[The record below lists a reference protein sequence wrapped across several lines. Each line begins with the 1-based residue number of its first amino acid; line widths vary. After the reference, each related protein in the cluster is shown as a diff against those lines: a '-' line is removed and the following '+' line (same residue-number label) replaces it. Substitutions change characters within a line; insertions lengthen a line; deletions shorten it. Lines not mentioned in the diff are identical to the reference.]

1 MFSTACILTKMAL
14 QNFLARIDKKLLIT
28 CSILA
33 LGIGWL
39 VLMPLGQWS
48 ATRDPAPTH
57 YFEISGKKILL
68 ETAVTDQ
75 EKRQGLKGRSSLPMN
90 RGMLFTV
97 NPAQDVQLWM
107 AGVRFPLDMV
117 FLHNEKVSAVLSDVP
132 PCTTSPSDCPIYDSG
147 GTVDSVIELAAG
159 TAESLSLIEGSTIEI
174 FELDQR
180 LTFMSGM

>member
-1 MFSTACILTKMAL
+1 MTL
-14 QNFLARIDKKLLIT
+14 QNSPARIDKNLLIT

-39 VLMPLGQWS
+39 VLMPLGPWS
-48 ATRDPAPTH
+48 AIRDPAPTH
-57 YFEISGKKILL
+57 YFEISGKQILL

-97 NPAQDVQLWM
+97 NPEQVVQLWM

-117 FLHNEKVSAVLSDVP
+117 FLHNEKVSAVLRDVP
-132 PCTTSPSDCPIYDSG
+132 PCSTSPGDCPIYPSG
-147 GTVDSVIELAAG
+147 GIVDSVIELAAG
-159 TAESLSLIEGSTIEI
+159 TADSLYLAEGSTIKI
-174 FELDQR
+174 LGLD
-180 LTFMSGM
+180 

>member
-1 MFSTACILTKMAL
+1 MAR
-14 QNFLARIDKKLLIT
+14 QNSPPRIDKKLLIA

-39 VLMPLGQWS
+39 ILMPLGQWS
-48 ATRDPAPTH
+48 DTRDPSPTH
-57 YFEISGKKILL
+57 YFEINGKQILL

-75 EKRQGLKGRSSLPMN
+75 EKNQGLKGRNSLPVN

-97 NPAQDVQLWM
+97 SPEQEVQLWM

-117 FLHNEKVSAVLSDVP
+117 FLHNEKVSAVVSDVP

-147 GTVDSVIELAAG
+147 GIVDSVIELAAG
-159 TAESLSLIEGSTIEI
+159 TAESLSLAEGSTIQI
-174 FELDQR
+174 FELD
-180 LTFMSGM
+180 